1 MEDTVVKKRKSNIE
15 LLRIVAILMIISF
28 HYSFKSGY
36 VVNQLDY
43 NSIVVKTF
51 YFLGELGVNLFI
63 LITGYFMVK
72 GKFSFKKLIK
82 LILEVNFY
90 YIFTFLLSHILDNKP
105 LTSLSKRDIFFMF
118 FPVIFSRYWFA
129 TAYILLYIILLL
141 LSFLIW

>member
-72 GKFSFKKLIK
+72 GKFSFKKK
-82 LILEVNFY
+82 GIL
-90 YIFTFLLSHILDNKP
+90 
-105 LTSLSKRDIFFMF
+105 
-118 FPVIFSRYWFA
+118 
-129 TAYILLYIILLL
+129 
-141 LSFLIW
+141 